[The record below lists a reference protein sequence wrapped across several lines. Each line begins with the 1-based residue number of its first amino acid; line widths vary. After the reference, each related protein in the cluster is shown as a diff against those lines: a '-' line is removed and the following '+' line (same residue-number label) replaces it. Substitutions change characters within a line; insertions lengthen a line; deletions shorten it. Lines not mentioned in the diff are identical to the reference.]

1 MNILFYLL
9 ISFLVLKYYFKFE
22 IVDKIFKYFKL
33 VIVGILIYLFIKYY
47 NNKELK
53 SSILN
58 SITKIDK
65 VPVERGIVEFENYW
79 NTFNNLKNNII
90 NNNTNNQED
99 ININNN
105 NINSNIDNN
114 MSSNLINNSIKNNK
128 NHNII
133 STKYKR
139 NVTNGQKKYVGARQ
153 QWKCGHC
160 RQILDASYEVDHIK
174 ALYKG
179 GTNDLDNLVA
189 LCRNCHGKKTIE
201 ERLNLI

>member
-90 NNNTNNQED
+90 NNNTKNQD
-99 ININNN
+99 NTNN
-105 NINSNIDNN
+105 NI
-114 MSSNLINNSIKNNK
+114 KNNIT
-128 NHNII
+128 NDNIT
-133 STKYKR
+133 STKHKR